1 LGFGFNPVF
10 VREEKD
16 SFRTIKNKIIV
27 NYFLFLN
34 LLARMDESEL
44 IKDRELKQ
52 IYLKEQVIN
61 LGYDGGQF
69 ADFLATRR
77 ENGTDVDV
85 WTYEELI
92 AIVQEFRSSFE
103 DLQRENF
110 FEGEQINLES
120 DSNTVLLESGD
131 LVKLENLKKR
141 TIIGGNAKTKCK
153 IIKEEK
159 IKTGTFST
167 DIFYTI
173 QTTPMDYSVKRSF
186 KHFEW
191 LRSKLFD
198 TYPGAFVPPIESDSN
213 RSAFLNNFL
222 KSILERRELRNLQ
235 VFEDF
240 LKLEKLESA
249 YKSLKPIDRKKN
261 LSGIMDAF
269 SGDNINQLTLHEYK
283 KMCQKSITGGLMAK
297 SGLKDENLTKF
308 AAELDNLIDANAPL
322 MSKMKHSAIEVKK
335 CFTDASKHL
344 FHLGQHMAKII
355 RNKERFNKLCSL
367 EEDKNAESILKV
379 LQKGFA
385 GWGTH

>member
-1 LGFGFNPVF
+1 
-10 VREEKD
+10 
-16 SFRTIKNKIIV
+16 
-27 NYFLFLN
+27 
-34 LLARMDESEL
+34 MDESEHL
-44 IKDRELKQ
+44 KDRELKQ
-52 IYLKEQVIN
+52 LYLKEQVIN

-92 AIVQEFRSSFE
+92 ACVQEFRSSFE
-103 DLQRENF
+103 DLAREDF
-110 FEGEQINLES
+110 FEAEQMNFES
-120 DSNTVLLESGD
+120 DTNTVLLETGD
-131 LVKLENLKKR
+131 LQKLENLQKK
-141 TIIGGNAKTKCK
+141 TIIGGNTHTKCK
-153 IIKEEK
+153 IVKEEK
-159 IKTGTFST
+159 MKTGTFST

-173 QTTPMDYSVKRSF
+173 KTTPMDFSVKRSF

-198 TYPGAFVPPIESDSN
+198 TYPGAFVPPIECEKN
-213 RSAFLNNFL
+213 KAAFLNNFL

-240 LKLEKLESA
+240 LKVEKLETV

-283 KMCQKSITGGLMAK
+283 KMCQKSITGGLLSK
-297 SGLKDENLTKF
+297 SGLKDENLSKF
-308 AAELDNLIDANAPL
+308 AAELENLIDSNSPL
-322 MSKMKHSAIEVKK
+322 MSKMKHSAMEVKK

-355 RNKERFNKLCSL
+355 RNKERFNKVCSL
-367 EEDKNAESILKV
+367 DEDKNAESILKV
-379 LQKGFA
+379 LQKGFS